1 MSIYLMIETGHPFL
15 KMKLDGVSED
25 INRQDV
31 AENLIDTMR
40 LENGVGLA
48 ANQVGLLERVF
59 VMYSD
64 IKEKKIIA
72 CFNPHI
78 IEYAT
83 EEIVMDEGCLS
94 YPGLW
99 LKIKRPVWIRAT
111 WEDQN
116 GVKDEYK
123 LAGLEARIF
132 QHEMDHM
139 EGLNFTDLVSNLKLS
154 MAKKRV
160 QKQLKKSELSK
171 VSHIYSNPP

>member
-1 MSIYLMIETGHPFL
+1 MIETGHPFL

-48 ANQVGLLERVF
+48 ANQVGLLERIF

-99 LKIKRPVWIRAT
+99 LKIKRPVWIKAT

-116 GVKDEYK
+116 LYSSYLK
-123 LAGLEARIF
+123 
-132 QHEMDHM
+132 
-139 EGLNFTDLVSNLKLS
+139 DLVQQFQDNF
-154 MAKKRV
+154 KKFSVRQEIV
-160 QKQLKKSELSK
+160 EAGPS
-171 VSHIYSNPP
+171 I